1 MKFLEIHDEFYERVR
16 KFILASLRDASAAD
30 DLVQEAFM
38 RIQQNLDSVR
48 DPGKVSSWVFQIAHN
63 LCQDHFRTQKKLSS
77 YEEIHEGLV
86 NLQETPL
93 QKKMEQGE
101 MSQCVQD
108 QLNLLPESLRSVLI
122 FSDVMEFSRQE
133 IADILALTVENVKV
147 RLHRARKKFSAILE
161 EKCTFELDER
171 NILVCEP
178 VDKECGG

>member
-1 MKFLEIHDEFYERVR
+1 MNFLEIHDQFYERVR
-16 KFILASLRDASAAD
+16 KFILASVRDESAAD

-38 RIQQNLDSVR
+38 KIQQNLESVR
-48 DPGKVSSWVFQIAHN
+48 DPGKVSSWVFRIAHN

-77 YEEIHEGLV
+77 HEEIHEGLV

-93 QKKMEQGE
+93 QKRMEQSE
-101 MSQCVQD
+101 MSQCVQN

-122 FSDVMEFSRQE
+122 LSDVVELSQQE
-133 IADILALTVENVKV
+133 IADILGLTTENVKV

-161 EKCTFELDER
+161 EECSFELDER

-178 VDKECGG
+178 VDKNDGG